1 MPAATYRLRPSP
13 QSSAG
18 PAAPTNILGEDFL
31 FGVYRFAVFR
41 FYPLEYPYRG
51 DVLYSLLM
59 KAAFA
64 NAKFGR
70 YLEIAGGT
78 VLRLFDVD
86 FCSSGRRH
94 SSMAISHA
102 V

>member
-1 MPAATYRLRPSP
+1 
-13 QSSAG
+13 
-18 PAAPTNILGEDFL
+18 
-31 FGVYRFAVFR
+31 
-41 FYPLEYPYRG
+41 
-51 DVLYSLLM
+51 
-59 KAAFA
+59 
-64 NAKFGR
+64 
-70 YLEIAGGT
+70 